1 MIETNQQYVNWFR
14 HSAPYINAHRGRT
27 FVIYLPGEAL
37 AHANFSHTIHDINL
51 LNSLGVKLVLVHGSR
66 PQIQQACGQASIESQ
81 FHNGLRITDLNQL
94 SLVQATV
101 GRQAMQLEA
110 RFSMGLANSPMQG
123 SRICTSRGNFITARP
138 IGIKNGVDFAYTGEV
153 RRVDAEAIGKQL
165 NNGNLVLISCLGY
178 SPTGET
184 FNLAAS
190 QVAGRVAASLQADKL
205 IVFGADKGITNSRGE
220 QVIELLTRAGHRL
233 VHQHQSSGD
242 SWTDLSMHIDV
253 LSKACDAGVSRGHLL
268 SYQEDGALLTELFS
282 RDGSGTMVIK
292 ESYEQVRN
300 ACIDDVGGILELI
313 RPLEDDG
320 ILVRRS
326 RELLESEIHY
336 FSVIERDGAIIG
348 CAALYPF
355 DDARQGEL
363 ACMAIDTNYRGGDR
377 GQVLLRHIEKQSSH
391 MGLQTLFVLTTASS
405 HWFIENGFVAADLA
419 ELPTSR
425 QSLYNF
431 QRSSKVFSK
440 ALL

>member
-1 MIETNQQYVNWFR
+1 
-14 HSAPYINAHRGRT
+14 
-27 FVIYLPGEAL
+27 
-37 AHANFSHTIHDINL
+37 
-51 LNSLGVKLVLVHGSR
+51 
-66 PQIQQACGQASIESQ
+66 
-81 FHNGLRITDLNQL
+81 
-94 SLVQATV
+94 
-101 GRQAMQLEA
+101 
-110 RFSMGLANSPMQG
+110 MQG
-123 SRICTSRGNFITARP
+123 SRIRTSRGNFITARP
-138 IGIKNGVDFAYTGEV
+138 IGIKHGVDYSYTGEV

-165 NNGNLVLISCLGY
+165 SDGNLVLISCLGY

-184 FNLAAS
+184 FNLSAA

-242 SWTDLSMHIDV
+242 SWSDLSMHVDV
-253 LSKACDAGVSRGHLL
+253 LAKACDAGVARGHLL
-268 SYQEDGALLTELFS
+268 SYQEDGALLSELFS
-282 RDGSGTMVIK
+282 RDGSGTMIIK

-320 ILVRRS
+320 VLVRRS

-377 GQVLLRHIEKQSSH
+377 GYVLLRHIEKQSGH
-391 MGLQTLFVLTTASS
+391 MGLRTLFV
-405 HWFIENGFVAADLA
+405 
-419 ELPTSR
+419 PR
-425 QSLYNF
+425 
-431 QRSSKVFSK
+431 
-440 ALL
+440 LLFNVPE

>member
-1 MIETNQQYVNWFR
+1 M
-14 HSAPYINAHRGRT
+14 
-27 FVIYLPGEAL
+27 
-37 AHANFSHTIHDINL
+37 
-51 LNSLGVKLVLVHGSR
+51 
-66 PQIQQACGQASIESQ
+66 
-81 FHNGLRITDLNQL
+81 
-94 SLVQATV
+94 
-101 GRQAMQLEA
+101 
-110 RFSMGLANSPMQG
+110 
-123 SRICTSRGNFITARP
+123 
-138 IGIKNGVDFAYTGEV
+138 
-153 RRVDAEAIGKQL
+153 
-165 NNGNLVLISCLGY
+165 
-178 SPTGET
+178 
-184 FNLAAS
+184 
-190 QVAGRVAASLQADKL
+190 
-205 IVFGADKGITNSRGE
+205 
-220 QVIELLTRAGHRL
+220 
-233 VHQHQSSGD
+233 
-242 SWTDLSMHIDV
+242 
-253 LSKACDAGVSRGHLL
+253 L

>member
-37 AHANFSHTIHDINL
+37 AHHNFSHTIHDINL

-66 PQIQQACGQASIESQ
+66 PQIQKACSKALVQAQ
-81 FHNGLRITDLNQL
+81 FHNGLRITDLEQL
-94 SLVQATV
+94 ALVQSTV

-110 RFSMGLANSPMQG
+110 RFSMGIANSPMQG
-123 SRICTSRGNFITARP
+123 SRIFITARP
-138 IGIKNGVDFAYTGEV
+138 IGVKNGVDFSYTGEV
-153 RRVDAEAIGKQL
+153 RRVDSQAIGKQL
-165 NNGNLVLISCLGY
+165 DDGNLVLISCLGY

-184 FNLAAS
+184 FNLAAA

-220 QVIELLTRAGHRL
+220 QVAELLTKAGHRL
-233 VHQHQSSGD
+233 VHQHQNSGD
-242 SWTDLSMHIDV
+242 SWTDLSMNIDV
-253 LSKACDAGVSRGHLL
+253 LSKACDAGVDRGHLL
-268 SYQEDGALLTELFS
+268 SYQEDGALLSELFS
-282 RDGSGTMVIK
+282 RDGSGTMIIK

-300 ACIDDVGGILELI
+300 ACIDDVGGILQLI

-320 ILVRRS
+320 VLVRRS

-336 FSVIERDGAIIG
+336 FSVIERDNAIIG

-363 ACMAIDTNYRGGDR
+363 ACMAIDADYRGGDR
-377 GQVLLRHIEKQSSH
+377 GQILLRHIEKQSSH
-391 MGLQTLFVLTTASS
+391 MGLQALFVLTTASS
-405 HWFIENGFVAADLA
+405 HWFIENGFVAADL
-419 ELPTSR
+419 EHLPTSR

-431 QRSSKVFSK
+431 QRNSKVFSK
-440 ALL
+440 ELP

>member
-1 MIETNQQYVNWFR
+1 MIEANQQYVNWFR

-37 AHANFSHTIHDINL
+37 AHSNFAHTIHDINL
-51 LNSLGVKLVLVHGSR
+51 LNSLGEKLVLVLGSR
-66 PQIQQACGQASIESQ
+66 PQIEKSCDKANTQAK
-81 FHNGLRITDLNQL
+81 FHNGLRITDLAQL
-94 SLVQATV
+94 ALVQATV

-110 RFSMGLANSPMQG
+110 RFSMGIANSPMHG
-123 SRICTSRGNFITARP
+123 SRIRTSRGNFITARP
-138 IGIKNGVDFAYTGEV
+138 IGVKNGVDFAYTGEV
-153 RRVDAEAIGKQL
+153 RRVDSHAISKQL
-165 NNGNLVLISCLGY
+165 DDGNLVLISCLGY

-184 FNLAAS
+184 FNLAAA

-205 IVFGADKGITNSRGE
+205 IVFGKDRGITNSRGE
-220 QVIELLTRAGHRL
+220 TVAELLTRAGHRL
-233 VHQHQSSGD
+233 VHQHQSSGN
-242 SWTDLSMHIDV
+242 SWTDLSMNIDV
-253 LSKACDAGVSRGHLL
+253 LSRACDEGVARGHLL
-268 SYQEDGALLTELFS
+268 SYEENGALLSELFS

-300 ACIDDVGGILELI
+300 ANIDDVGGILQLI
-313 RPLEDDG
+313 RPLEDEG
-320 ILVRRS
+320 VLVRRS

-336 FSVIERDGAIIG
+336 FSVIERDNAIIG

-363 ACMAIDTNYRGGDR
+363 ACMAIDADYRGGNR
-377 GQVLLRHIEKQSSH
+377 GQILLKHMEQQSSH

-405 HWFIENGFVAADLA
+405 HWFIENGFVAGDIADL
-419 ELPTSR
+419 PTRR

-431 QRSSKVFSK
+431 QRNSKVFSK
-440 ALL
+440 ELR